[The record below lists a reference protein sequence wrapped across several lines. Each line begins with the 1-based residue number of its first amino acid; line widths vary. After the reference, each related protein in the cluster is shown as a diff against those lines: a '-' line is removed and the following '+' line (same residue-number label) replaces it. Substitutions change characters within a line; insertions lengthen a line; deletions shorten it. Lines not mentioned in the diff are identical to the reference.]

1 LGYRE
6 KLRRSGIMTD
16 VPEMQPPA
24 HGLSAEGEL
33 VELREGDVITDP
45 DVLARVA
52 ELLLAAATSDKRSR
66 E

>member
-1 LGYRE
+1 
-6 KLRRSGIMTD
+6 MTD